1 MQPLFEHGLT
11 LGGFSTRVLELEGD
25 GQPLVF
31 FHGFSDSADT
41 WRATMARLGRL
52 DRRAVAVDLP
62 GFAKASQLKPGKLL
76 PQLDRFADAVLR
88 YAAPDGGA
96 IAVGNSLGGCVAL
109 RLAERAEELELA
121 GVVPVAP
128 AGLDMARWFVILER
142 DPIVRTLLSS
152 PVPLPEWALRRA
164 VAEVYRR
171 IVFHRPRSV
180 EATAIDAF
188 TSHFAEQRTV
198 ARYLETGRSLLPEL
212 KDPFRLER
220 IACPVLVVWGEND
233 AMVYSKGAQRVL
245 DAVPGARLELLD
257 RCGHCPQV
265 ECPERFTDLLLDFP
279 PPAMAEAA

>member
-1 MQPLFEHGLT
+1 
-11 LGGFSTRVLELEGD
+11 LEGE
-25 GQPLVF
+25 GPPFVF

-41 WRATMARLGRL
+41 WRATLAKLGRA

-62 GFAKASQLKPGKLL
+62 GFAKASPLKPGKVL
-76 PQLDRFADAVLR
+76 PQLDRFAQAVVR

-96 IAVGNSLGGCVAL
+96 VVVGNSLGGCVAL
-109 RLAERAEELELA
+109 RLAERDELGLA
-121 GVVPVAP
+121 GIVPVAP

-171 IVFHRPRSV
+171 IVFHRPGSID
-180 EATAIDAF
+180 AKSIDAF
-188 TSHFAEQRTV
+188 TSHFSEQRTV

-220 IACPVLVVWGEND
+220 IACPVLVVWGEKD

-245 DAVPGARLELLD
+245 DAVPGARLELLEE
-257 RCGHCPQV
+257 CGHCPQI
-265 ECPERFTDLLLDFP
+265 ECADRFAELLLGFP
-279 PPAMAEAA
+279 PPAIAEAA

>member
-11 LGGFSTRVLELEGD
+11 LGGFSTRVLELEGE
-25 GQPLVF
+25 GPPLVF

-41 WRATMARLGRL
+41 WRAAMAKLGRL

-62 GFAKASQLKPGKLL
+62 GFAKASPLKPGKVL
-76 PQLDRFADAVLR
+76 PQLDRFAEAVLQ

-96 IAVGNSLGGCVAL
+96 VAVGNSLGGCMAL
-109 RLAERAEELELA
+109 RLAERDELGLA

-171 IVFHRPRSV
+171 IAFHRPRTV
-180 EATAIDAF
+180 DTKAIEAF
-188 TSHFAEQRTV
+188 TSHFSERHTV
-198 ARYLETGRSLLPEL
+198 ARYLATGRALLPEL
-212 KDPFRLER
+212 KDPFRLDR
-220 IACPVLVVWGEND
+220 ISCPVLVVWGEKD
-233 AMVYSKGAQRVL
+233 VMVYSKGAQRVL
-245 DAVPGARLELLD
+245 DAVEGARLELLD
-257 RCGHCPQV
+257 ECGHCPQV

-279 PPAMAEAA
+279 PLPLAEAA